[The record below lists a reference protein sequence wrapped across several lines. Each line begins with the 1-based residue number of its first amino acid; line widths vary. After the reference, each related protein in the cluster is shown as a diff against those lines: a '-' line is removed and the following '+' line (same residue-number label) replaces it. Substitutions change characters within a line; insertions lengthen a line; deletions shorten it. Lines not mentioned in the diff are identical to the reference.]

1 MAPEPP
7 GCWGAA
13 RSFAAARAA
22 DPSRDPDEADSLAAA
37 CGEGESLTD
46 SKRPHAE
53 RRLRDEKIAWLT
65 TVRRDG
71 QPQSS
76 PVWFLWRDGEVVLY
90 SKPTTQKVRNVQANP
105 RVAVHLRDVNEG
117 SDIVSIEGDATIDAR
132 YPQAAAIPAYVKKYS
147 AMIADLG
154 MDPTGFAS
162 SYSVPIRIRP
172 TRMRID

>member
-1 MAPEPP
+1 MSASE
-7 GCWGAA
+7 
-13 RSFAAARAA
+13 RA
-22 DPSRDPDEADSLAAA
+22 
-37 CGEGESLTD
+37 
-46 SKRPHAE
+46 HAE

-76 PVWFLWRDGEVVLY
+76 PVWFLWREGEVVVY

-105 RVAVHLRDVNEG
+105 RVSVHLRDVDEG
-117 SDIVSIEGDATIDAR
+117 SDIISIEGDATIDEHYA
-132 YPQAAAIPAYVKKYS
+132 QAAAIPAYVTKYR

-154 MDPTGFAS
+154 MDPKSFATA
-162 SYSVPIRIRP
+162 YSVPIRIRP